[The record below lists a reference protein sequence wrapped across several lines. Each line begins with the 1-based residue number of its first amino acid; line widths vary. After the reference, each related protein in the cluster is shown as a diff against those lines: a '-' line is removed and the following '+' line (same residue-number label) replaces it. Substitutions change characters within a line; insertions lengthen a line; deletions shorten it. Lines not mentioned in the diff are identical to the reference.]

1 MKKCVV
7 VGCGDRANAYCDVG
21 FTQKLFEIVACVDP
35 DDYAL
40 ERMQKK
46 YGVKKENC
54 FHDIDEVLK
63 QGKIADFVINGTMD
77 KLHIFTAIPFLE
89 QGYDMLLEK
98 PITSDE
104 RELRLLLSVA
114 KGYDNKVVVCHV
126 LRYAAH
132 YKKIK
137 ELIDGGEIGTIIN
150 IITTE
155 RVGVAH
161 SSASFIRGRWKNEE
175 ECGSTM
181 LLQKCCHDLDL
192 ICWLN
197 NATSPES
204 ISSFGG
210 RDFMTAAK
218 APERAGTRCL
228 VDCPLVDTCKY
239 SAKKICIDEFGQYVW
254 AKDATGQDKTWED
267 FSYEEKIDS
276 LKTVN
281 PHGICAYKTNA
292 NVVDHQ
298 TVSIRFKNGSTATHS
313 MLTST
318 MKRGR
323 TIYILGTDGEI
334 ENALDDGTVTLR
346 TFDERQKGKYKEVV
360 FDFNNGDGDAV
371 TGGHYGGDYN
381 LVKDFVS
388 YISGEQ
394 SSVSISGIE
403 DSIYGH
409 LCVYAADK
417 SRLDNKIIEIKI

>member
-21 FTQKLFEIVACVDP
+21 FREKLFEVVACVDT

-46 YGVKKENC
+46 YGVKEIECYHN
-54 FHDIDEVLK
+54 IDDVLK

-77 KLHIFTAIPFLE
+77 KLHIATSIPFLK

-98 PITSDE
+98 PITNDE
-104 RELRLLLSVA
+104 KELRLLLNVV
-114 KGYDNKVVVCHV
+114 KENNNKLLVCHV
-126 LRYAAH
+126 LRYAEH

-137 ELIDGGEIGTIIN
+137 ELIVNGAIGKVVN
-150 IITTE
+150 LITTE
-155 RVGVAH
+155 RVGIAH

-192 ICWLN
+192 VCWLN
-197 NATSPES
+197 NDTVPES
-204 ISSFGG
+204 VSSFGG
-210 RDFMTAAK
+210 RNFITPEN
-218 APERAGTRCL
+218 APKGAGTRCL
-228 VDCPLVDTCKY
+228 VDCPLVDECKY

-254 AKDATGQDKTWED
+254 AKDATGLDKTWED
-267 FSYEEKIDS
+267 FSYEEKIES

-281 PHGICAYKTNA
+281 PHGLCAYKTNA

-334 ENALDDGTVTLR
+334 ENALDDGRITLR
-346 TFDERQKGKYKEVV
+346 TFDETQKGKYKELV
-360 FDFNNGDGDAV
+360 FEFNNKDGDAA

-381 LVKDFVS
+381 LVKDFVA
-388 YISGEQ
+388 YIGGDAPSL
-394 SSVSISGIE
+394 SVSGIE

-417 SRLDNKIIEIKI
+417 SRMENKTVEIEI